1 MPQSRGESEE
11 EVVAKIAHPVADIAA
26 QTRGVRFQH
35 IGRLITRDGW
45 RIASH
50 AHPRCYELLVIYSG
64 RHRAQ
69 IGREAVLSEA
79 GGALL
84 YPPKCIHSERT
95 LGPHTEWAY
104 ASFEWP
110 SAPPDLP
117 TRLTDT
123 TGRARMMGDW
133 LLAEERLMQPA
144 RQEIRNAILAQMLI
158 QLITPPP
165 TLHPLVQRV
174 REHMSARLAERV
186 SLDDLARHA
195 RLSKYHFLRTYRKLA
210 GKTPMDDLR
219 DLRLARAREIILTTS
234 LPLKTVSS
242 RCGLG
247 DGHALSRLFRRHC
260 GRPPRSLRA
269 GMTTDPSSQAQSG
282 LAR

>member
-1 MPQSRGESEE
+1 MPHMRGKSEE
-11 EVVAKIAHPVADIAA
+11 EVVARIAHPVADIAV
-26 QTRGVRFQH
+26 QTREVRFQH
-35 IGRLITRDGW
+35 IGRIATRDEW

-69 IGREAVLSEA
+69 IGRETVLSDA
-79 GGALL
+79 GCALL

-95 LGPHTEWAY
+95 LAAQTEWAY

-117 TRLTDT
+117 IRLTDT
-123 TGRARMMGDW
+123 TGRVRMMADW

-144 RQEIRNAILAQMLI
+144 RQEVRNAILAQMLI
-158 QLITPPP
+158 QLLTPPP

-195 RLSKYHFLRTYRKLA
+195 RLSKFHFLRTYRKLA

-247 DGHALSRLFRRHC
+247 DGHALSRLFRRHF
-260 GRPPRSLRA
+260 GRPPRALRA
-269 GMTTDPSSQAQSG
+269 GMAPDSSP
-282 LAR
+282 